1 MRATNEHV
9 VYIACGGTGGHLY
22 PGMAVAGELQDE
34 GCDVTLLISP
44 KEVDQSAAR
53 SNPHLQFATLPAVGL
68 VSMNLPG
75 FLKGF
80 WRSYRAA
87 QSLFQAKPPRAVV
100 AMGGFTS
107 APPVLAARK
116 YGARSYLHEANS
128 IPGRANRWL
137 APWVSEIFV
146 HFPAAG
152 RRFRGRHVTV
162 CGMPVRP
169 QFQPMDAESCRVTL
183 GLSARMPVLLVMGGS
198 QGASAINDLMVRSM
212 PLLVRRFP
220 ELQYLHLTGPKE
232 EGRMRAVYEAC
243 KCRFVARPF
252 LTEME
257 LAMNAATAALSRAGA
272 SSLAELAALQLPAV
286 LIPYPIAADNHQFH
300 NAMQFVETGA
310 ARMMGQSIA
319 TPELLADALEKLLM
333 DEGVRQPMRQA
344 LGRWHKPQAAREV
357 AGRVWSAMTGQ
368 ELPAKRE
375 LEN

>member
-1 MRATNEHV
+1 MSATIDNV

-53 SNPHLQFATLPAVGL
+53 SNPHLQFATLPAIGL

-87 QSLFQAKPPRAVV
+87 QALFQAKPPRAVV

-116 YGARSYLHEANS
+116 YGATSYLHEANS

-137 APWVSEIFV
+137 APWVNEIFV
-146 HFPAAG
+146 HFPATSM
-152 RRFRGRHVTV
+152 RFRGRHVTV
-162 CGMPVRP
+162 SGMPVRP

-183 GLSARMPVLLVMGGS
+183 GLNARLPVLLVMGGS
-198 QGASAINDLMVRSM
+198 QGASAINDLMVRAI
-212 PLLVRRFP
+212 PQLVRRFP
-220 ELQYLHLTGPKE
+220 ELQFLHLTGPKD
-232 EGRMRAVYEAC
+232 EGRIKAVYEAY
-243 KCRFVARPF
+243 KCRSVVRPF

-286 LIPYPIAADNHQFH
+286 LVPYPIAADNHQFH

-319 TPELLADALEKLLM
+319 TPELLADALETLLL
-333 DEGVRQPMRQA
+333 DETVRQPMRQA

>member
-1 MRATNEHV
+1 MSDAMSHT

-22 PGMAVAGELQDE
+22 PGMAVAEELQE
-34 GCDVTLLISP
+34 AGCDVTLLISP

-80 WRSYRAA
+80 WQSYRTAKK
-87 QSLFQAKPPRAVV
+87 LFAAKPPRAVV

-107 APPVLAARK
+107 APPVLAARC
-116 YGARSYLHEANS
+116 YGAASFLHEANS

-137 APWVSEIFV
+137 APWVNEVFV
-146 HFPAAG
+146 HFPTASG
-152 RRFRGRHVTV
+152 RFRGRHVTV
-162 CGMPVRP
+162 AGMPVRP

-183 GLSARMPVLLVMGGS
+183 GLDGRSPLLLVMGGS
-198 QGASAINDLMVRSM
+198 QGASAINDLMARSI
-212 PLLVRRFP
+212 PLLAKRFP
-220 ELQYLHLTGPKE
+220 QVQYLHLTGPNDE
-232 EGRMRAVYEAC
+232 ERMRTIYGAHKRRAV
-243 KCRFVARPF
+243 VRPF

-257 LAMNAATAALSRAGA
+257 LAMNAATAAVSRAGA
-272 SSLAELAALQLPAV
+272 SSLAELAVLRLPAV

-319 TPELLADALEKLLM
+319 TPELLVEALETLLM
-333 DEGVRQPMRQA
+333 DEGARQAMREA
-344 LGRWHKPQAAREV
+344 LGRWQKPQAAREV

>member
-1 MRATNEHV
+1 MTTAKPNV
-9 VYIACGGTGGHLY
+9 IYIACGGTGGHLY
-22 PGMAVAGELQDE
+22 PGMAVADELQE
-34 GCDVTLLISP
+34 AGCDVTLLISP

-80 WRSYRAA
+80 WQSYRAVKKM
-87 QSLFQAKPPRAVV
+87 FQDKPPQAVV

-107 APPVLAARK
+107 APPVL
-116 YGARSYLHEANS
+116 GARSYGAKCYLHEANS

-137 APWVSEIFV
+137 APWVSEVFV
-146 HFPAAG
+146 HFPAASG
-152 RRFRGRHVTV
+152 CFRGRHATLT
-162 CGMPVRP
+162 GMPVRP

-183 GLSARMPVLLVMGGS
+183 GLDAQAPVLLVMGGS
-198 QGASAINDLMVRSM
+198 QGASAINDLMVRSI
-212 PLLVRRFP
+212 PLLAKRFP
-220 ELQYLHLTGPKE
+220 QVQYLHLTGPKDE
-232 EGRMRAVYEAC
+232 VRLKAIYEVYRCRAV
-243 KCRFVARPF
+243 VRPF

-257 LAMNAATAALSRAGA
+257 LAMNAATAAVSRAGA
-272 SSLAELAALQLPAV
+272 SSLAELSALRLPAI

-310 ARMMGQSIA
+310 ARMMAQSIA
-319 TPELLADALEKLLM
+319 TPELLADALQMLLL
-333 DEGVRQPMRQA
+333 DEGARQAMREA
-344 LGRWHKPQAAREV
+344 LGRWQKPQAAREL

-368 ELPAKRE
+368 ELPARRE

>member
-1 MRATNEHV
+1 MGAPMTNV

-22 PGMAVAGELQDE
+22 PGMAVAGELQE
-34 GCDVTLLISP
+34 AGCDVTLLISP

-68 VSMNLPG
+68 VSMNVPV

-80 WRSYRAA
+80 WQSYRAA
-87 QSLFQAKPPRAVV
+87 RKMFRDKPPRAVL

-107 APPVLAARK
+107 APPVLAARA
-116 YGARSYLHEANS
+116 YGAACYLHEANS

-137 APWVSEIFV
+137 APWVSEVFV
-146 HFPAAG
+146 HFPAAET
-152 RRFRGRHVTV
+152 RFRGRHVTV
-162 CGMPVRP
+162 AGMPVRP

-183 GLSARMPVLLVMGGS
+183 GLEARAPVLLVMGGS
-198 QGASAINDLMVRSM
+198 QGASAINDLIARSI
-212 PLLVRRFP
+212 PILGNRFP
-220 ELQYLHLTGPKE
+220 RVQYLHLTGPKDE
-232 EGRMRAVYEAC
+232 ARMRNLYERGKRRAV
-243 KCRFVARPF
+243 VRPF

-257 LAMNAATAALSRAGA
+257 LAMNAATAAVSRAGA
-272 SSLAELAALQLPAV
+272 SSLAELAVLRLPAV
-286 LIPYPIAADNHQFH
+286 LIPYPAAADNHQFH

-319 TPELLADALEKLLM
+319 TPALLADALETLLL
-333 DEGVRQPMRQA
+333 DEKVRQPMREA
-344 LGRWHKPQAAREV
+344 LGRWQKPQAAREV

-368 ELPAKRE
+368 ELPARRE